1 MAEIPQSNDAE
12 GTSAIEQL
20 GQGIATALAGLE
32 LHASSIHDAT
42 GDPVWISAGIV
53 GPDEYSLLLDALDCF
68 ALEPARSCYERECGE
83 GRSRLVFPVRDPRGM
98 NRGAVMVEVTSLTL
112 GGRGAEKALKPA
124 FATLLR
130 RLAMA
135 LADLTP
141 AEEPLPH
148 GTLGNSLT
156 LYVQQLLKLRSS
168 GRTRRYEVLLRSNA
182 EDDPSEVAPRAVVE
196 RADAEGATGE
206 LDRHILGELI
216 RWMKTHSDALER
228 EPASFTINLSAGAL
242 RNPGFIEIVL
252 GMLRQARL
260 NPRLIGFELR
270 EKLCQIWPGDAERFV
285 QACDKSGLQVVIDDF
300 TFHSDVLPLLRYQA
314 VRLLKIDAQLTV
326 SALTDK
332 VAQAKVVAIAQA
344 SKVLGAHCVAKRI
357 ESATAR
363 QWLTAIGVDFAQ
375 GFLLEGP
382 LPLTELASLNLRT
395 A

>member
-1 MAEIPQSNDAE
+1 MAWP
-12 GTSAIEQL
+12 
-20 GQGIATALAGLE
+20 
-32 LHASSIHDAT
+32 
-42 GDPVWISAGIV
+42 IS
-53 GPDEYSLLLDALDCF
+53 
-68 ALEPARSCYERECGE
+68 
-83 GRSRLVFPVRDPRGM
+83 
-98 NRGAVMVEVTSLTL
+98 
-112 GGRGAEKALKPA
+112 
-124 FATLLR
+124 
-130 RLAMA
+130 
-135 LADLTP
+135 TP

-216 RWMKTHSDALER
+216 RWMKTAQRRAGDASR
-228 EPASFTINLSAGAL
+228 PASRSICPPVRCAIPSSS
-242 RNPGFIEIVL
+242 RPCS

-357 ESATAR
+357 ESAIAR
-363 QWLTAIGVDFAQ
+363 QWLSGHRCRFRAGLPARRSAAAHRTRLAEAAPPSATA
-375 GFLLEGP
+375 
-382 LPLTELASLNLRT
+382 
-395 A
+395 